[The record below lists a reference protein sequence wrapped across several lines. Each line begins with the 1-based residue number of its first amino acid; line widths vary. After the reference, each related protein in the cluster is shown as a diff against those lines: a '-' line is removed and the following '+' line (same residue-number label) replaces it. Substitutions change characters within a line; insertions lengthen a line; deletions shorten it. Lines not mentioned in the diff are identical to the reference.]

1 MDEAVIDA
9 SEAVLERLETDDDVA
24 YAAVGGVDR
33 RVADAVV
40 ADGRVRSAN
49 DLRETGVWWRL
60 FADGAAD
67 YRYVTTLDDD
77 HVEEV
82 IARSLRSARMLD
94 QSTPASYDWGTVHR
108 ATHPGWGES
117 NGRGTTDGGDTDDR
131 EAVDDG
137 RAVGDGEAAD
147 DGEGRA
153 VPADARAE
161 RVRTALADAFD
172 GVDVDLDRSRATLRD
187 ERVETLVSTT
197 TGSAV
202 RTTLDRASVET
213 TVVPAGGPTLHR
225 HDGATTGER
234 FLDSLADRFA
244 DLASR
249 TREAAAADEVALDA
263 SPLAGGGRADVVLG
277 PLAAGELLHHLSHYF
292 ETDLAYF
299 GSSPVDVGDRLG
311 PESLSVADAVPP
323 GSWAARAYDAE
334 PRPTQPVSLVDDGV
348 VRSRLHDVSTAIEEE
363 THPAGHLLPALG
375 FDGPPRIHA
384 RHLDVAAGGA
394 SETALRA
401 DADLYVERLGTPRF
415 GNEATRTKRASTMP
429 PSPLYA
435 KDIAESTPAEFAD
448 EADDQSLHLPVD
460 EGYLLD
466 GGDRA
471 ARVTGVDLTFA
482 PADLR
487 AATLGGTRRTLTGTC
502 EKHKT
507 RLPFAVTAPAV
518 RLPLVVRG

>member
-9 SEAVLERLETDDDVA
+9 SEATLERLETDDDVA
-24 YAAVGGVDR
+24 YATVGGVDR

-82 IARSLRSARMLD
+82 LERSLRSARLLD

-108 ATHPGWGES
+108 ATHPGWADPG
-117 NGRGTTDGGDTDDR
+117 GRGSAAGTEAGEGAGTDDG
-131 EAVDDG
+131 AG
-137 RAVGDGEAAD
+137 AD
-147 DGEGRA
+147 DGEDRA
-153 VPADARAE
+153 VTADARAD
-161 RVRTALADAFD
+161 RVRAALADAFD
-172 GVDVDLDRSRATLRD
+172 GVELDRSRATLRD
-187 ERVETLVSTT
+187 ERVEALVSTT

-202 RTTLDRASVET
+202 RTTLDRRAVET
-213 TVVPAGGPTLHR
+213 TVVLAGGPTLHR
-225 HDGATTGER
+225 HDGATTGGR
-234 FLDSLADRFA
+234 FLDSLPDRFG

-249 TREAAAADEVALDA
+249 AREAAAADEVSVGA
-263 SPLAGGGRADVVLG
+263 SPLSGGGRADVVLG
-277 PLAAGELLHHLSHYF
+277 PLAAGELLHHLSHYL

-299 GSSPVDVGDRLG
+299 GSSPFGVGDRVG
-311 PESLSVADAVPP
+311 PEALSVADAVPP

-334 PRPTQPVSLVDDGV
+334 ARPTQPVSLVDDGV

-363 THPAGHLLPALG
+363 AHPAGHLLPALG

-394 SETALRA
+394 SEAALRA

-448 EADDQSLHLPVD
+448 EADDQRLHLPVA

-471 ARVTGVDLTFA
+471 ARVTGVDLTAA

-487 AATLGGTRRTLTGTC
+487 GATLGGTRRTLTGTC